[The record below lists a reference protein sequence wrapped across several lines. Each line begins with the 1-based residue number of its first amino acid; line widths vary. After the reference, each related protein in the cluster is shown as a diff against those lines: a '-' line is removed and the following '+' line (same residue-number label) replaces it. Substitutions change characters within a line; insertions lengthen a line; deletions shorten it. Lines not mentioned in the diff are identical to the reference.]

1 VNLLSVL
8 MKSQT
13 SVVQVSLSLSL
24 SLSLSKKES
33 MGKGWVYGSLIN
45 GSQKITTQILTFSCG
60 SPKKRKKKKP

>member
-1 VNLLSVL
+1 

-13 SVVQVSLSLSL
+13 SVVQVSL

-33 MGKGWVYGSLIN
+33 MGKGWVYGSLID

-60 SPKKRKKKKP
+60 SPQKKKKP

>member
-1 VNLLSVL
+1 

-33 MGKGWVYGSLIN
+33 MGKGWVDGSLID

-60 SPKKRKKKKP
+60 SPPPQKKALILKC